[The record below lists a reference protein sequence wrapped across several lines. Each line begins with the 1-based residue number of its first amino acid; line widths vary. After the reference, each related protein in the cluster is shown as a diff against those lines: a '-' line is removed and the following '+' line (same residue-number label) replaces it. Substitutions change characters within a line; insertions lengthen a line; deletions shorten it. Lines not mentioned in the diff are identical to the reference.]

1 MADPNREQRD
11 PAEMRREIAETR
23 SHMEQN
29 INALQS
35 RLDPDRLKDDA
46 KTKIREQTVGRVQGL
61 ADDASETVKGT
72 GADVFDTIKQNPLP
86 AALAAIGL
94 GWLFMESRNSSRR
107 RPAPRYASGRSR
119 MYDERYGERYPD
131 YYEYD
136 YDYARRRGGYE
147 PEPMNQMRGRGYESS
162 GGAGQ
167 MANQARSGARQVASN
182 VSDTASQVAGN
193 VSDTASQVAGK
204 VSDTASQVAGNVS
217 DTASQFASNVGD
229 TASQFADTAQR
240 SAYHAKTRFQE
251 MLDENPLV
259 FGVAALALGAA
270 IGMTLPSTPQEDQL
284 FGEARDNFMQ
294 KAQDQAK
301 DTMGKVQ
308 QVAQKAGDAAKDA
321 AKDEAQNQK
330 LTTS

>member
-1 MADPNREQRD
+1 MADPKREQHD

-35 RLDPDRLKDDA
+35 RLDPDRLKNEA
-46 KTKIREQTVGRVQGL
+46 KTKIREQTVGRVEDF
-61 ADDASETVKGT
+61 ADEATETVKGT
-72 GADVFDTIKQNPLP
+72 GADVFETIKQNPLP

-107 RPAPRYASGRSR
+107 RPSQRYYASGRSR
-119 MYDERYGERYPD
+119 IYDERSGERYPD

-147 PEPMNQMRGRGYESS
+147 PEQMNPMRGRGYETS
-162 GGAGQ
+162 G
-167 MANQARSGARQVASN
+167 MAEQARSGARQVASN
-182 VSDTASQVAGN
+182 VGDTANQL
-193 VSDTASQVAGK
+193 AGK
-204 VSDTASQVAGNVS
+204 VSDTAGQVADNVS
-217 DTASQFASNVGD
+217 DTASQFASNVSD
-229 TASQFADTAQR
+229 TASQFAGNVSDTAGHLADTAQR
-240 SAYHAKTRFQE
+240 SAYQAKTRFQQ
-251 MLDENPLV
+251 MLEENPLMI
-259 FGVAALALGAA
+259 GAAALALGAA

-284 FGEARDNFMQ
+284 LGQARDNFMQ
-294 KAQDQAK
+294 KAQEQAK
-301 DTMGKVQ
+301 DTVDKVQ
-308 QVAQKAGDAAKDA
+308 QVAQKAGDAAKEA

>member
-29 INALQS
+29 IHTLQS
-35 RLDPDRLKDDA
+35 RLDPDRLKYEA
-46 KTKIREQTVGRVQGL
+46 KTKIREQTVGRVQDFAQDF
-61 ADDASETVKGT
+61 ADDATETVKGT
-72 GADVFDTIKQNPLP
+72 GADVFETIKQNPLP

-107 RPAPRYASGRSR
+107 RPSQRYASGRSR
-119 MYDERYGERYPD
+119 IYDERYGERYPD

-147 PEPMNQMRGRGYESS
+147 PEPMNQMR
-162 GGAGQ
+162 
-167 MANQARSGARQVASN
+167 SGARQVASN
-182 VSDTASQVAGN
+182 VSDTAGQLAGN
-193 VSDTASQVAGK
+193 VSDTANQVVGK
-204 VSDTASQVAGNVS
+204 VSDTASQVAGNVGDTASQVASNVS
-217 DTASQFASNVGD
+217 DTASQW
-229 TASQFADTAQR
+229 ADTAQR
-240 SAYHAKTRFQE
+240 SAYQAKTRFQE

-259 FGVAALALGAA
+259 FGAAALALGAA

-284 FGEARDNFMQ
+284 FGETRDSFME
-294 KAQDQAK
+294 KAQEQAK
-301 DTMGKVQ
+301 DTMDKVQ
-308 QVAQKAGDAAKDA
+308 QVAQKAGDAAKE
-321 AKDEAQNQK
+321 EAQNQK